1 MLRPHIRLD
10 GPKSWAL
17 GWEINET
24 PGGTLIQHQGGQAG
38 VQAFT
43 AASLERRAG
52 YVILTNS
59 DNGSRIFYDERFVS
73 LVSSLLLA

>member
-1 MLRPHIRLD
+1 
-10 GPKSWAL
+10 L